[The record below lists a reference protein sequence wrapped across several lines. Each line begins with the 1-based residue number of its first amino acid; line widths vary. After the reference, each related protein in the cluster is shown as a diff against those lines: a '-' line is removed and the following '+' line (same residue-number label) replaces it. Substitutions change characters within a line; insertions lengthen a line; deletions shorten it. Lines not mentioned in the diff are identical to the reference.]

1 MKEKSK
7 EEIKSNFSN
16 QTVISITDVC
26 IRCNGTGYI
35 PQFMHVEAGVCF
47 RWPVKYRKIWNIVYW
62 IQFILI

>member
-47 RWPVKYRKIWNIVYW
+47 R
-62 IQFILI
+62 